1 MRQFISILIAS
12 ILHSTFNVTTI
23 ISEYFLLTRLDT
35 LKMFLYF
42 FLIYSYFREL
52 SPEVSPLDL
61 VGSNKENG
69 KVSNLVKTSDW
80 ELFPR
85 DILCSV
91 NVSPI
96 IVGLFFVQMIW
107 HKLKLFIPWKRVNSR
122 QLDPRYFKKFLFCF
136 CC

>member
-52 SPEVSPLDL
+52 SPEVPPLDL